1 MPKTVVNGRAGVQV
15 LLCAY
20 LRAVSEMR
28 AIAHLFLKDLLLELR
43 QKYAIGGILLYV
55 ASTVFLVFYAV
66 GTRVGQ
72 STQLTTGMGPL
83 KKTVSDVPATASV
96 WAAFFW
102 VIVLFAAVNAIAKS
116 FVAEHGNRRLYYFT
130 LASPTA
136 FVLAKMLYSAAL
148 MTVLSVLSFAVYGVV
163 MANPVQE
170 VGLFYLALLLGG
182 IGLAFAF
189 TFVSAIAAKAD
200 NSATLMA
207 VLGFPVVLPILL
219 TLVRLSKYALHLNMD
234 RGYVSDLLILVC
246 IDVLLA
252 ASAVVL
258 FPYLWKE

>member
-1 MPKTVVNGRAGVQV
+1 M
-15 LLCAY
+15 
-20 LRAVSEMR
+20 SEFR
-28 AIAHLFLKDLLLELR
+28 AIAHLFQKDLLLELR
-43 QKYAIGGILLYV
+43 QKYAISGILLYV

-66 GTRVGQ
+66 GSRVGQ

-83 KKTVSDVPATASV
+83 KKTVSDAPATASI

-102 VIVLFAAVNAIAKS
+102 VIVLFASVNAIAKS
-116 FVAEHGNRRLYYFT
+116 FVAENSNRRLYYYT

-136 FVLAKMLYSAAL
+136 FILSKMLYSAAL
-148 MTVLSVLSFAVYGVV
+148 LSVLSVLSFAVYGIV
-163 MANPVQE
+163 MANPVKE
-170 VGLFYLALLLGG
+170 TGLFYLALLLGS

-189 TFVSAIAAKAD
+189 TFVSAIAAKAN

-207 VLGFPVVLPILL
+207 ILGFPVVLPILL

-234 RGYVSDLLILVC
+234 RGYVSDLVILGA
-246 IDVLLA
+246 IDALLA
-252 ASAVVL
+252 ATAVIL

>member
-1 MPKTVVNGRAGVQV
+1 MSE
-15 LLCAY
+15 
-20 LRAVSEMR
+20 LRAIV
-28 AIAHLFLKDLLLELR
+28 HLFQKDLLLELR
-43 QKYAIGGILLYV
+43 QKYAVSGILLYV
-55 ASTVFLVFYAV
+55 ASSVFVVFYAV
-66 GTRVGQ
+66 GARVGQ
-72 STQLTTGMGPL
+72 STQLSMGVGPM
-83 KKTVSDVPATASV
+83 KKTVTDVPATASV
-96 WAAFFW
+96 WAALFW
-102 VIVLFAAVNAIAKS
+102 IIVLFAAVNAIAKS

-136 FVLAKMLYSAAL
+136 FITAKMLYSAAL
-148 MTVLSVLSFAVYGVV
+148 LGVLSVLSFAVYGVV
-163 MANPVQE
+163 MANPIQE
-170 VGLFYLALLLGG
+170 TGLFYLALWLGSV
-182 IGLAFAF
+182 GLAFAF

-219 TLVRLSKYALHLNMD
+219 CLVRLSKYALHLNMD
-234 RGYVSDLLILVC
+234 RGYTSDLLILLC